1 MRSAKLK
8 RVTSTSGNSGMSTS
22 IQKISH
28 YDASMKFLLAPAVL
42 SLAFTGTFSIAQ
54 TSPKT
59 PEPPIANSG
68 MNGEMLYEILVGEL
82 NIQQGQPL
90 VGFSLL
96 LDAARKSN
104 DSPLFARA
112 VEIALKERSGD
123 GALMAVRSWS
133 QALPKDRLANLNLL
147 QILIAL
153 NKTNET
159 LDPLKKEIAF
169 SPVSERNAAIR
180 LVPRYYARVTDS
192 KAAVEVVQ
200 KALDSY
206 TANAET
212 ASSAWSAIGRMQ
224 MLNANLSGAL
234 QSVQKSMATNVKA
247 DISAPFLA
255 LELLGRGVK
264 DAEALVTQAI
274 ANQDKPDYPMAYV
287 RVLIE
292 AKRFQQAAEQAQS
305 VTQRFPTHAESWL
318 LLGSLQ
324 FEQGQDKQADASL
337 QTYIAMANK
346 APNENTQRGI
356 IQAQSRRAS
365 ILAKQGKL
373 KEARLL
379 IAQLPAANDEDIRS
393 RLMAELQLL
402 REYRQWQAAFDLL
415 AQHAGN
421 DLDLLYEQAMMA
433 EKLNQIEEM
442 EKILRS
448 VISKD
453 PTYFNAYNALG
464 FSLADRNVRLK
475 EAKELIV
482 KALNLAPGDPFITDS
497 LGWVEFRLGN
507 TSQAL
512 ALLERAFKD
521 RADAEIAA
529 HLGEVL
535 WQLKR
540 ESDAIAVWRQGLE
553 IAPTNET
560 LQQTLQRFK
569 PSL

>member
-1 MRSAKLK
+1 
-8 RVTSTSGNSGMSTS
+8 
-22 IQKISH
+22 
-28 YDASMKFLLAPAVL
+28 MKFLLAPAVL
-42 SLAFTGTFSIAQ
+42 SLALTGTLSIAQ

-59 PEPPIANSG
+59 PELPVANSG

-104 DSPLFARA
+104 DAPLFARA
-112 VEIALKERSGD
+112 VEIALRERSGD
-123 GALMAVRSWS
+123 GALMAARSWS

-153 NKTNET
+153 NKTSET

-169 SPVSERNAAIR
+169 SPASERNAAIR
-180 LVPRYYARVTDS
+180 VVPRYYARVTDS
-192 KAAVEVVQ
+192 KVAVEVVQ

-206 TANAET
+206 TSNAET
-212 ASSAWSAIGRMQ
+212 ASAAWSAIGRMQ

-234 QSVQKSMATNVKA
+234 QSVQKSMATNVRA
-247 DISAPFLA
+247 DTSAPFLA

-264 DAEALVTQAI
+264 EAETLVTQALT
-274 ANQDKPDYPMAYV
+274 NQDKPDFPMAYV

-292 AKRFQQAAEQAQS
+292 AKRFQLAAEQALS
-305 VTQRFPTHAESWL
+305 VTQRFPTHAEAWL

-324 FEQGQDKQADASL
+324 FEQGLDKQADASL
-337 QTYIAMANK
+337 QTYIGMANK

-373 KEARLL
+373 KEARSL
-379 IAQLPAANDEDIRS
+379 IAQLPASNDEDVRS

-402 REYRQWQAAFDLL
+402 REYRQWQAAFDFL
-415 AQHAGN
+415 AQHAGD

-482 KALNLAPGDPFITDS
+482 KALTLAPGDPFITDS

-540 ESDAIAVWRQGLE
+540 ESDAIAIWRQGIE

>member
-1 MRSAKLK
+1 
-8 RVTSTSGNSGMSTS
+8 
-22 IQKISH
+22 
-28 YDASMKFLLAPAVL
+28 MKFLLAPAVL

-54 TSPKT
+54 TSPET
-59 PEPPIANSG
+59 PEPPVANSG

-123 GALMAVRSWS
+123 GALMAARSWS

-206 TANAET
+206 TANTET
-212 ASSAWSAIGRMQ
+212 TSAAWSSIGRMQ

-264 DAEALVTQAI
+264 DAEILVTQAL

-305 VTQRFPTHAESWL
+305 VTQRFPTHAEAWL

-337 QTYIAMANK
+337 QTYIGMANK

-365 ILAKQGKL
+365 ILAKQGEL

>member
-1 MRSAKLK
+1 
-8 RVTSTSGNSGMSTS
+8 
-22 IQKISH
+22 
-28 YDASMKFLLAPAVL
+28 MKFLLAPAVL
-42 SLAFTGTFSIAQ
+42 SLAFTGAPSIAQ
-54 TSPKT
+54 TSPET
-59 PEPPIANSG
+59 PEAPIANSG

-104 DSPLFARA
+104 DAQLFARA

-123 GALMAVRSWS
+123 GALMAARSWS
-133 QALPKDRLANLNLL
+133 QALPQDRLANLNLL

-153 NKTNET
+153 NKTSET

-169 SPVSERNAAIR
+169 SPASERNAAIR
-180 LVPRYYARVTDS
+180 VVPRYYARITDT
-192 KAAVEVVQ
+192 AAAAEVIQ

-206 TANAET
+206 TTNSVT
-212 ASSAWSAIGRMQ
+212 ASAAWSAIGRMQ
-224 MLNANLSGAL
+224 MLSANLNGAL
-234 QSVQKSMATNVKA
+234 LSVQKSMATNLKTDV
-247 DISAPFLA
+247 SAPFLA

-264 DAEALVTQAI
+264 DAEVLVTQAL
-274 ANQDKPDYPMAYV
+274 AQQDKPDYPMAYV

-292 AKRFQQAAEQAQS
+292 AKRYPEAAEQAQS
-305 VTQRFPTHAESWL
+305 ITQRFPTHAEAWL

-324 FEQGQDKQADASL
+324 FEQGFDKQADASL
-337 QTYIAMANK
+337 QTYIGMAQK
-346 APNENTQRGI
+346 APSENTQRGI
-356 IQAQSRRAS
+356 IQAQSRRAA
-365 ILAKQGKL
+365 ILAKQGRL

-379 IAQLPAANDEDIRS
+379 ITQLPATNEEDVRS

-415 AQHAGN
+415 AQNAGD

-433 EKLNQIEEM
+433 EKINRVEEM
-442 EKILRS
+442 EKLLRI

-453 PTYFNAYNALG
+453 PSHFNAYNALG

-482 KALNLAPGDPFITDS
+482 KALTLAPGDPFITDS

-507 TSQAL
+507 TNQAL
-512 ALLERAFKD
+512 SLLEKAFKD

-540 ESDAIAVWRQGLE
+540 ESDAIAIWRKGLE
-553 IAPTNET
+553 ILPTNET

-569 PSL
+569 PGL

>member
-1 MRSAKLK
+1 
-8 RVTSTSGNSGMSTS
+8 
-22 IQKISH
+22 
-28 YDASMKFLLAPAVL
+28 MKFLLASAVL

-234 QSVQKSMATNVKA
+234 QSVQKSMATNAKA
-247 DISAPFLA
+247 DFSAPFLA

>member
-1 MRSAKLK
+1 
-8 RVTSTSGNSGMSTS
+8 
-22 IQKISH
+22 
-28 YDASMKFLLAPAVL
+28 MKFLLAPAVL

-305 VTQRFPTHAESWL
+305 VTQRFPTHAEAWL

>member
-1 MRSAKLK
+1 
-8 RVTSTSGNSGMSTS
+8 
-22 IQKISH
+22 
-28 YDASMKFLLAPAVL
+28 MKFLLAPAVL
-42 SLAFTGTFSIAQ
+42 SLAFTGAPSIAQ
-54 TSPKT
+54 TSPET
-59 PEPPIANSG
+59 PEAPIANSG

-104 DSPLFARA
+104 DAQLFARA

-123 GALMAVRSWS
+123 GALMAARSWS
-133 QALPKDRLANLNLL
+133 QALPQDRLANLNLL

-153 NKTNET
+153 NKTSET

-169 SPVSERNAAIR
+169 SPASERNAAIR
-180 LVPRYYARVTDS
+180 VVPRYYARITDT
-192 KAAVEVVQ
+192 AAAAEVIQ

-206 TANAET
+206 TTNSVT
-212 ASSAWSAIGRMQ
+212 ASAAWSAIGRMQ
-224 MLNANLSGAL
+224 MLSANLNGAL
-234 QSVQKSMATNVKA
+234 LSVQKSMATNLKTDV
-247 DISAPFLA
+247 SAPFLA

-264 DAEALVTQAI
+264 DAEVLVTQAL
-274 ANQDKPDYPMAYV
+274 AQQDKPDYPMAYV

-292 AKRFQQAAEQAQS
+292 AKRYPEAAEQAQS
-305 VTQRFPTHAESWL
+305 ITQRFPTHAEAWL

-324 FEQGQDKQADASL
+324 FEQGLDKQADASL
-337 QTYIAMANK
+337 QTYIGMAQK
-346 APNENTQRGI
+346 APSENTQRGI
-356 IQAQSRRAS
+356 IQAQSRRAA
-365 ILAKQGKL
+365 ILAKQGRL

-379 IAQLPAANDEDIRS
+379 ITQLPATNEEDVRS

-415 AQHAGN
+415 AQNAGD

-433 EKLNQIEEM
+433 EKINRVEEM
-442 EKILRS
+442 EKLLRI

-453 PTYFNAYNALG
+453 PSHFNAYNALG

-482 KALNLAPGDPFITDS
+482 KALTLAPGDPFITDS

-507 TSQAL
+507 TNQAL
-512 ALLERAFKD
+512 SLLEKAFKD

-540 ESDAIAVWRQGLE
+540 ESEAIAIWRKGLE
-553 IAPTNET
+553 ILPTNET

-569 PSL
+569 PGL

>member
-1 MRSAKLK
+1 
-8 RVTSTSGNSGMSTS
+8 
-22 IQKISH
+22 
-28 YDASMKFLLAPAVL
+28 MKFLLAPAVL
-42 SLAFTGTFSIAQ
+42 SLALTGTLSIAQ

-59 PEPPIANSG
+59 PELPLANSG

-123 GALMAVRSWS
+123 GALMAARSWS

-159 LDPLKKEIAF
+159 LDPLKKEITF

-206 TANAET
+206 TSNAET
-212 ASSAWSAIGRMQ
+212 ASAAWSAIGRMQ

-264 DAEALVTQAI
+264 DAEALVTQALLT
-274 ANQDKPDYPMAYV
+274 QDKPDFPMAYV

-292 AKRFQQAAEQAQS
+292 AKRFQLAAEQALS
-305 VTQRFPTHAESWL
+305 VTQRFPTHAEAWL

-324 FEQGQDKQADASL
+324 FEQGLDKQADASL
-337 QTYIAMANK
+337 QTYIGMANK

-379 IAQLPAANDEDIRS
+379 ITQLPAKNEEDMRS

-415 AQHAGN
+415 VQHAGD

-482 KALNLAPGDPFITDS
+482 KALTLAPGDPFITDS

-540 ESDAIAVWRQGLE
+540 ESDAIAIWRQGIE

>member
-1 MRSAKLK
+1 
-8 RVTSTSGNSGMSTS
+8 MSTS

-28 YDASMKFLLAPAVL
+28 YDASMKFLLASAVL

-305 VTQRFPTHAESWL
+305 VTQRFPTHAEAWL

>member
-1 MRSAKLK
+1 
-8 RVTSTSGNSGMSTS
+8 
-22 IQKISH
+22 
-28 YDASMKFLLAPAVL
+28 MKFLLAPAVL
-42 SLAFTGTFSIAQ
+42 SLALTGTLSIAQ

-59 PEPPIANSG
+59 PELPVANSG

-123 GALMAVRSWS
+123 GALMAARSWS

-169 SPVSERNAAIR
+169 SPASERNAAIR
-180 LVPRYYARVTDS
+180 VIPRYYARVTDS

-212 ASSAWSAIGRMQ
+212 ASAAWSAIGRMQ

-264 DAEALVTQAI
+264 DAEALVTQALI
-274 ANQDKPDYPMAYV
+274 TQDKPDFPMAYV

-292 AKRFQQAAEQAQS
+292 AKRFELAAEQALS
-305 VTQRFPTHAESWL
+305 VTQRFPTHAEAWL

-337 QTYIAMANK
+337 QTYIGMANK

-379 IAQLPAANDEDIRS
+379 ITQLPASNEEDVRS

-402 REYRQWQAAFDLL
+402 RDYRQWQAAFDLL

-540 ESDAIAVWRQGLE
+540 ESDAIAIWRQGLD

-560 LQQTLQRFK
+560 LLQTLQRFK

>member
-1 MRSAKLK
+1 
-8 RVTSTSGNSGMSTS
+8 
-22 IQKISH
+22 
-28 YDASMKFLLAPAVL
+28 MKFLLASAVL

-540 ESDAIAVWRQGLE
+540 ESDAIAIWRQGLD

-560 LQQTLQRFK
+560 LLQTLQRFK

>member
-1 MRSAKLK
+1 
-8 RVTSTSGNSGMSTS
+8 
-22 IQKISH
+22 
-28 YDASMKFLLAPAVL
+28 
-42 SLAFTGTFSIAQ
+42 
-54 TSPKT
+54 
-59 PEPPIANSG
+59 

-104 DSPLFARA
+104 DAQLFARA

-123 GALMAVRSWS
+123 GALMAARSWS
-133 QALPKDRLANLNLL
+133 QALPQDRLANLNLL

-153 NKTNET
+153 NKTSET

-169 SPVSERNAAIR
+169 SPASERNAAIR
-180 LVPRYYARVTDS
+180 VVPRYYARITDT
-192 KAAVEVVQ
+192 AAAAEVIQ

-206 TANAET
+206 TTNSVT
-212 ASSAWSAIGRMQ
+212 ASAAWSAIGRMQ
-224 MLNANLSGAL
+224 MLSANLNGAL
-234 QSVQKSMATNVKA
+234 LSVQKSMATNLKTDV
-247 DISAPFLA
+247 SAPFLA

-264 DAEALVTQAI
+264 DAEMLVTQAL
-274 ANQDKPDYPMAYV
+274 AQQDKPDYPMAYV

-292 AKRFQQAAEQAQS
+292 AKRYPEAAEQAQS
-305 VTQRFPTHAESWL
+305 ITQRFPTHAEAWL

-324 FEQGQDKQADASL
+324 FEQGLDKQADASL
-337 QTYIAMANK
+337 QTYIGMAQK
-346 APNENTQRGI
+346 APSENTQRGI
-356 IQAQSRRAS
+356 IQAQSRRAA

-379 IAQLPAANDEDIRS
+379 ITQLPATNEEDVRS

-415 AQHAGN
+415 AQNAGD

-433 EKLNQIEEM
+433 EKINRVEEM
-442 EKILRS
+442 EKLLRI

-453 PTYFNAYNALG
+453 PSHFNAYNALG

-482 KALNLAPGDPFITDS
+482 KALTLAPGDPFITDS

-507 TSQAL
+507 ANQAL
-512 ALLERAFKD
+512 SLLEKAFKD

-540 ESDAIAVWRQGLE
+540 ESDAIAIWRKGLE
-553 IAPTNET
+553 ILPTNET

-569 PSL
+569 PGI

>member
-1 MRSAKLK
+1 
-8 RVTSTSGNSGMSTS
+8 
-22 IQKISH
+22 
-28 YDASMKFLLAPAVL
+28 MKFLLAPAVL
-42 SLAFTGTFSIAQ
+42 SLALTGTLSIAQ

-59 PEPPIANSG
+59 PELPVANSG

-104 DSPLFARA
+104 DAPLFARA

-123 GALMAVRSWS
+123 GALMAARSWS

-153 NKTNET
+153 NKTSET

-169 SPVSERNAAIR
+169 SPASERNAAIR
-180 LVPRYYARVTDS
+180 VVPRYYARVTDS
-192 KAAVEVVQ
+192 KVAVEVVQ

-206 TANAET
+206 TSNAET
-212 ASSAWSAIGRMQ
+212 ASAAWSAIGRMQ

-234 QSVQKSMATNVKA
+234 QSVQKSMASNVRA

-264 DAEALVTQAI
+264 EAETLVTQALT
-274 ANQDKPDYPMAYV
+274 NQDKPDFPMAYV

-292 AKRFQQAAEQAQS
+292 AKRFQLAAEQALS
-305 VTQRFPTHAESWL
+305 VTQRFPTHAEAWL

-324 FEQGQDKQADASL
+324 FEQGLDKQADASL
-337 QTYIAMANK
+337 QTYIGMANK

-373 KEARLL
+373 KEARSL
-379 IAQLPAANDEDIRS
+379 IAQLPASNDEDVRS

-402 REYRQWQAAFDLL
+402 REYRQWQAAFDFL
-415 AQHAGN
+415 AQHAGD

-482 KALNLAPGDPFITDS
+482 KALTLAPGDPFITDS

-540 ESDAIAVWRQGLE
+540 ESDAIAIWRQGIE

>member
-1 MRSAKLK
+1 
-8 RVTSTSGNSGMSTS
+8 
-22 IQKISH
+22 
-28 YDASMKFLLAPAVL
+28 MKFLLAPAVL
-42 SLAFTGTFSIAQ
+42 SLAFTGTFSFAQ
-54 TSPKT
+54 TSPET
-59 PEPPIANSG
+59 PEPPVANSG

-123 GALMAVRSWS
+123 GALMAARSWS

-206 TANAET
+206 TANTET
-212 ASSAWSAIGRMQ
+212 TSAAWSSIGRMQ

-264 DAEALVTQAI
+264 DAEALVTQAL

-292 AKRFQQAAEQAQS
+292 AKRFQQAAEIAQS
-305 VTQRFPTHAESWL
+305 VTQRFPTHAEAWL

-337 QTYIAMANK
+337 QTYIGMANK

-379 IAQLPAANDEDIRS
+379 ITQLPASNDEDVRS

-402 REYRQWQAAFDLL
+402 RDYRQWQAAFDLL
-415 AQHAGN
+415 AQHVGD

-433 EKLNQIEEM
+433 EKLNRVEEM
-442 EKILRS
+442 EKLLRA

-453 PTYFNAYNALG
+453 PSHFNAYNALG

-475 EAKELIV
+475 EAKELVV

-540 ESDAIAVWRQGLE
+540 ESDAIAIWRQGLE

>member
-1 MRSAKLK
+1 
-8 RVTSTSGNSGMSTS
+8 
-22 IQKISH
+22 
-28 YDASMKFLLAPAVL
+28 MKFLLAPAVL
-42 SLAFTGTFSIAQ
+42 SLAFTGAPSIAQ
-54 TSPKT
+54 TSPET
-59 PEPPIANSG
+59 PEAPITNSV

-96 LDAARKSN
+96 LDVARKSS
-104 DSPLFARA
+104 DAQLFARA

-123 GALMAVRSWS
+123 GALMAARSWS
-133 QALPKDRLANLNLL
+133 QALPQDRLANLNLL

-153 NKTNET
+153 NKTAET
-159 LDPLKKEIAF
+159 LEPLKKEIAF
-169 SPVSERNAAIR
+169 SPQSERNAAIR
-180 LVPRYYARVTDS
+180 LVPRYYARISDQ
-192 KAAVEVVQ
+192 KAAAEVVQ

-206 TANAET
+206 TTNSET
-212 ASSAWSAIGRMQ
+212 TSAAWSAIGRMQ
-224 MLNANLSGAL
+224 MMSANLSGAL
-234 QSVQKSMATNVKA
+234 QSCQKAMAPNTKA

-264 DAEALVTQAI
+264 ESEPLVLQALP
-274 ANQDKPDYPMAYV
+274 NQDRPDFPMAYV

-292 AKRFQQAAEQAQS
+292 AKRYPQAAEQAQS
-305 VTQRFPTHAESWL
+305 IAQKFPTHAEAWL

-337 QTYIAMANK
+337 QTYIGMAQK
-346 APNENTQRGI
+346 APSENTQRGI

-379 IAQLPAANDEDIRS
+379 INQLPAANDEDVRS

-402 REYRQWQAAFDLL
+402 REFRQWQAAFDLL
-415 AQHAGN
+415 AQHAGE

-433 EKLNQIEEM
+433 EKINRVEEM
-442 EKILRS
+442 EKLLRT
-448 VISKD
+448 VIQKD
-453 PTYFNAYNALG
+453 PSHFNAYNALG

-482 KALNLAPGDPFITDS
+482 KALTLAPGDPFITDS

-507 TSQAL
+507 TNQAL
-512 ALLERAFKD
+512 SLLEKAFKD

-540 ESDAIAVWRQGLE
+540 ESEAIAIWRKGLE
-553 IAPTNET
+553 ILPTNET

-569 PSL
+569 PGL

>member
-1 MRSAKLK
+1 
-8 RVTSTSGNSGMSTS
+8 
-22 IQKISH
+22 
-28 YDASMKFLLAPAVL
+28 MKFLLAPAVL
-42 SLAFTGTFSIAQ
+42 SLAFAGAPTFAQ
-54 TSPKT
+54 NATET
-59 PEPPIANSG
+59 PEAPSVNSG
-68 MNGEMLYEILVGEL
+68 MNGEILYEILVGEL

-104 DSPLFARA
+104 DAQLYARA

-123 GALMAVRSWS
+123 GALMAARSWS
-133 QALPKDRLANLNLL
+133 QALPQDRLANLNLL

-153 NKTNET
+153 NKTSET
-159 LDPLKKEIAF
+159 LEPLKKEIAF
-169 SPVSERNAAIR
+169 SPASERNAAIR
-180 LVPRYYARVTDS
+180 VVPRYYARITDQ
-192 KAAVEVVQ
+192 KVATEVIQ

-206 TANAET
+206 TTNAET
-212 ASSAWSAIGRMQ
+212 ASATWAVIGRMQ
-224 MLNANLSGAL
+224 MLSGNLPGAL
-234 QSVQKSMATNVKA
+234 QSAQKSLASSTKT

-264 DAEALVTQAI
+264 EAEAMVLQALP
-274 ANQDKPDYPMAYV
+274 NQARPDFPMAYV

-292 AKRFQQAAEQAQS
+292 AKRYEQASEQAQS
-305 VTQRFPTHAESWL
+305 VTQRFPTHAEAWL

-324 FEQGQDKQADASL
+324 FEQGLDKQADASL
-337 QTYIAMANK
+337 LTYIGMANK
-346 APNENTQRGI
+346 APNENTQRGV

-365 ILAKQGKL
+365 ILAKQGNL
-373 KEARLL
+373 KEARQL
-379 IAQLPAANDEDIRS
+379 ISQLPTTNEEEVRS

-402 REYRQWQAAFDLL
+402 RDYRQWQAAFDLL
-415 AQHAGN
+415 AQYAGD
-421 DLDLLYEQAMMA
+421 DLDLIYEQAMMA
-433 EKLNQIEEM
+433 EKLNRVEEM
-442 EKILRS
+442 EKLLRM

-453 PTYFNAYNALG
+453 PSHFNAYNALG
-464 FSLADRNVRLK
+464 FSLADRNLRLK

-482 KALNLAPGDPFITDS
+482 KALTLAPGDPFITDS

-507 TSQAL
+507 TKQAL
-512 ALLERAFKD
+512 ALLEKAFKD

-540 ESDAIAVWRQGLE
+540 ESDAIAIWRQGLE

-560 LQQTLQRFK
+560 LQQTLRRFK
-569 PSL
+569 PSI

>member
-1 MRSAKLK
+1 
-8 RVTSTSGNSGMSTS
+8 
-22 IQKISH
+22 
-28 YDASMKFLLAPAVL
+28 MKFLLAPAVL
-42 SLAFTGTFSIAQ
+42 SLAFTGAPSIAQ
-54 TSPKT
+54 ISPET
-59 PEPPIANSG
+59 PEAPIANSG

-104 DSPLFARA
+104 DAPLFARA

-123 GALMAVRSWS
+123 GALMAARSWS
-133 QALPKDRLANLNLL
+133 QALPQDRLANLNLL

-153 NKTNET
+153 NKTSET

-169 SPVSERNAAIR
+169 SPASERNAAIR
-180 LVPRYYARVTDS
+180 VVPRYYARITDT
-192 KAAVEVVQ
+192 AAAAGVIQ

-206 TANAET
+206 TTNSET
-212 ASSAWSAIGRMQ
+212 ASAAWSAIGRMQ
-224 MLNANLSGAL
+224 MLSANLNGAL
-234 QSVQKSMATNVKA
+234 LSVQKSMAANLKTDV
-247 DISAPFLA
+247 SAPFLA

-264 DAEALVTQAI
+264 DAEVLVTQAL
-274 ANQDKPDYPMAYV
+274 AQQDKPDYPMAYV

-292 AKRFQQAAEQAQS
+292 AKRYPQAAEQAQS
-305 VTQRFPTHAESWL
+305 ITQRFPTHAEAWL

-324 FEQGQDKQADASL
+324 FEQGLDKQADASL
-337 QTYIAMANK
+337 QTYIGMAQK
-346 APNENTQRGI
+346 APSENTQRGI
-356 IQAQSRRAS
+356 IQAQSRRAA

-379 IAQLPAANDEDIRS
+379 ITQLPATNEEDVRS

-402 REYRQWQAAFDLL
+402 RENRQWQAAFELL
-415 AQHAGN
+415 AQNAGD

-433 EKLNQIEEM
+433 EKINRVEEM
-442 EKILRS
+442 EKLLRI

-453 PTYFNAYNALG
+453 PSHFNAYNALG

-482 KALNLAPGDPFITDS
+482 KALTLAPGDPFITDS

-507 TSQAL
+507 TNQAL
-512 ALLERAFKD
+512 SLLEKAFKD

-540 ESDAIAVWRQGLE
+540 ESDAIAIWRKGLE
-553 IAPTNET
+553 ILPTNET

-569 PSL
+569 PGI

>member
-1 MRSAKLK
+1 
-8 RVTSTSGNSGMSTS
+8 
-22 IQKISH
+22 
-28 YDASMKFLLAPAVL
+28 MKFLLAPAVL
-42 SLAFTGTFSIAQ
+42 SLAFTGAPSIAQ
-54 TSPKT
+54 TSPET
-59 PEPPIANSG
+59 PEAPIANSG

-104 DSPLFARA
+104 DAQLFARA

-123 GALMAVRSWS
+123 GALMAARSWS
-133 QALPKDRLANLNLL
+133 QALPQDRLANLNLL

-153 NKTNET
+153 NKTSET

-169 SPVSERNAAIR
+169 SPASERNAAIR
-180 LVPRYYARVTDS
+180 VVPRYYARITDT
-192 KAAVEVVQ
+192 AAAAEVIQ

-206 TANAET
+206 TTNSVT
-212 ASSAWSAIGRMQ
+212 ASAAWSAIGRMQ
-224 MLNANLSGAL
+224 MLSANLNGAL
-234 QSVQKSMATNVKA
+234 LSVQKSMATNLKTDV
-247 DISAPFLA
+247 SAPFLA

-264 DAEALVTQAI
+264 DAEVLVTQAL
-274 ANQDKPDYPMAYV
+274 AQQDKPDYPMAYV

-292 AKRFQQAAEQAQS
+292 AKRYPEAAEQAQS
-305 VTQRFPTHAESWL
+305 ITQRFPTHAEAWL

-324 FEQGQDKQADASL
+324 FEQGLDKQADASL
-337 QTYIAMANK
+337 QTYIGMAQK
-346 APNENTQRGI
+346 APSENTQRGI
-356 IQAQSRRAS
+356 IQAQSRRAA

-379 IAQLPAANDEDIRS
+379 ITQLPATNEEDVRS

-415 AQHAGN
+415 AQNAGD

-433 EKLNQIEEM
+433 EKINRVEEM
-442 EKILRS
+442 EKLLRI

-453 PTYFNAYNALG
+453 PSHFNAYNALG

-482 KALNLAPGDPFITDS
+482 KALTLAPGDPFITDS

-507 TSQAL
+507 ANQAL
-512 ALLERAFKD
+512 SLLEKAFKD

-540 ESDAIAVWRQGLE
+540 ESEAIAIWRKGLE
-553 IAPTNET
+553 ILPTNET

-569 PSL
+569 PGL

>member
-1 MRSAKLK
+1 
-8 RVTSTSGNSGMSTS
+8 
-22 IQKISH
+22 
-28 YDASMKFLLAPAVL
+28 MKFLLAPAVL
-42 SLAFTGTFSIAQ
+42 SLAFTGAPSIAQ
-54 TSPKT
+54 TSPET
-59 PEPPIANSG
+59 PEAPIANSG

-104 DSPLFARA
+104 DAQLFARA

-123 GALMAVRSWS
+123 GALMAARSWS
-133 QALPKDRLANLNLL
+133 QALPQDRLANLNLL

-153 NKTNET
+153 NKTSET

-169 SPVSERNAAIR
+169 SPASERNAAIR
-180 LVPRYYARVTDS
+180 VVPRYYARITDT
-192 KAAVEVVQ
+192 AAAAEVIQ

-206 TANAET
+206 TTNSVT
-212 ASSAWSAIGRMQ
+212 ASAAWSAIGRMQ
-224 MLNANLSGAL
+224 MLSANLNGAL
-234 QSVQKSMATNVKA
+234 LSVQKSMATNLKTDV
-247 DISAPFLA
+247 SAPFLA

-264 DAEALVTQAI
+264 DAEVLVTQAL
-274 ANQDKPDYPMAYV
+274 AQQDKPDYPMAYV

-292 AKRFQQAAEQAQS
+292 AKRYPEAAEQAQS
-305 VTQRFPTHAESWL
+305 ITQRFPTHAEAWL

-324 FEQGQDKQADASL
+324 FEQGLDKQADASL
-337 QTYIAMANK
+337 QTYIGMAQK
-346 APNENTQRGI
+346 APSENTQRGI
-356 IQAQSRRAS
+356 IQAQSRRAA

-379 IAQLPAANDEDIRS
+379 ITQLPATNEEDVRS

-415 AQHAGN
+415 AQNAGD

-433 EKLNQIEEM
+433 EKINRVEEM
-442 EKILRS
+442 EKLLRI

-453 PTYFNAYNALG
+453 PSHFNAYNALG

-482 KALNLAPGDPFITDS
+482 KALTLAPGDPFITDS

-507 TSQAL
+507 ANQAL
-512 ALLERAFKD
+512 SLLEKAFKD

-540 ESDAIAVWRQGLE
+540 ESEAIAIWRKGLE
-553 IAPTNET
+553 ILPTNET

-569 PSL
+569 PGI

>member
-1 MRSAKLK
+1 
-8 RVTSTSGNSGMSTS
+8 
-22 IQKISH
+22 
-28 YDASMKFLLAPAVL
+28 MKFLLAPAVL
-42 SLAFTGTFSIAQ
+42 SLAFTGAPSIAQ
-54 TSPKT
+54 ISPET
-59 PEPPIANSG
+59 PEAPIANSG

-104 DSPLFARA
+104 DAPLFARA

-123 GALMAVRSWS
+123 GALMAARSWS
-133 QALPKDRLANLNLL
+133 QALPQDRLANLNLL

-153 NKTNET
+153 NKTSET

-169 SPVSERNAAIR
+169 SPASERNAAIR
-180 LVPRYYARVTDS
+180 VVPRYYARITDT
-192 KAAVEVVQ
+192 AAAAGVIQ

-206 TANAET
+206 TTNSET
-212 ASSAWSAIGRMQ
+212 ASAAWSAIGRMQ
-224 MLNANLSGAL
+224 MLSANLNGAL
-234 QSVQKSMATNVKA
+234 LSVQKSMAANLKTDV
-247 DISAPFLA
+247 SAPFLA

-264 DAEALVTQAI
+264 DAEVLVTQAL
-274 ANQDKPDYPMAYV
+274 AQQDKPDYPMAYV

-292 AKRFQQAAEQAQS
+292 AKRYPQAAEQAQS
-305 VTQRFPTHAESWL
+305 ITQRFPTHAEAWL

-324 FEQGQDKQADASL
+324 FEQGLDKQADASL
-337 QTYIAMANK
+337 QTYIGMAQK

-356 IQAQSRRAS
+356 IQAQSRRAA

-379 IAQLPAANDEDIRS
+379 ITQLPATNEEDVRS

-402 REYRQWQAAFDLL
+402 RENRQWQAAFELL
-415 AQHAGN
+415 AQNAGD

-433 EKLNQIEEM
+433 EKINRVDEM
-442 EKILRS
+442 EKLLRI

-453 PTYFNAYNALG
+453 PSHFNAYNALG

-482 KALNLAPGDPFITDS
+482 KALTLAPGDPFITDS

-507 TSQAL
+507 TNQAL
-512 ALLERAFKD
+512 SLLEKAFKD

-540 ESDAIAVWRQGLE
+540 ESDAIAIWRKGLE
-553 IAPTNET
+553 ILPTNET

-569 PSL
+569 PGI

>member
-1 MRSAKLK
+1 
-8 RVTSTSGNSGMSTS
+8 MSTS
-22 IQKISH
+22 LQKISH

-42 SLAFTGTFSIAQ
+42 SLALTGTLSIAQ

-59 PEPPIANSG
+59 PELPVANSG

-104 DSPLFARA
+104 DAPLFARA

-123 GALMAVRSWS
+123 GALMAARSWS

-153 NKTNET
+153 NKTIET

-169 SPVSERNAAIR
+169 SPASERNAAIR
-180 LVPRYYARVTDS
+180 VVPRYYARVTDS
-192 KAAVEVVQ
+192 KVAVEVVQ

-206 TANAET
+206 TSNAET
-212 ASSAWSAIGRMQ
+212 ASAAWSAIGRMQ

-234 QSVQKSMATNVKA
+234 QSVQKSMATNVRA
-247 DISAPFLA
+247 DINAPFLA

-264 DAEALVTQAI
+264 EAETLVTQALT
-274 ANQDKPDYPMAYV
+274 NQDKPDFPMAYV

-292 AKRFQQAAEQAQS
+292 AKRFQLAAEQALS
-305 VTQRFPTHAESWL
+305 VTQRFPTHAEAWL

-324 FEQGQDKQADASL
+324 FEQGLDKQADASL
-337 QTYIAMANK
+337 QTYIGMANK

-373 KEARLL
+373 KEARSL
-379 IAQLPAANDEDIRS
+379 IAQLPASNDEDVRS

-415 AQHAGN
+415 AQFAGD

-482 KALNLAPGDPFITDS
+482 KALTLAPGDPFITDS

-540 ESDAIAVWRQGLE
+540 ESDAVAIWRQGIE

>member
-1 MRSAKLK
+1 
-8 RVTSTSGNSGMSTS
+8 
-22 IQKISH
+22 
-28 YDASMKFLLAPAVL
+28 MKFLLASAVL

-540 ESDAIAVWRQGLE
+540 ESDAIAIWRQGLD

>member
-1 MRSAKLK
+1 
-8 RVTSTSGNSGMSTS
+8 
-22 IQKISH
+22 
-28 YDASMKFLLAPAVL
+28 MKFLLAPAVL
-42 SLAFTGTFSIAQ
+42 SLAFTGAPSIAQ
-54 TSPKT
+54 TSPET
-59 PEPPIANSG
+59 PEAPIANSG

-104 DSPLFARA
+104 DAQLFARA

-123 GALMAVRSWS
+123 GALMAARSWS
-133 QALPKDRLANLNLL
+133 QALPQDRLANLNLL

-153 NKTNET
+153 NKTSET

-169 SPVSERNAAIR
+169 SPASERNAAIR
-180 LVPRYYARVTDS
+180 VVPRYYARITDT
-192 KAAVEVVQ
+192 AAAAEVIQ

-206 TANAET
+206 TTNSVT
-212 ASSAWSAIGRMQ
+212 ASAAWSAIGRMQ
-224 MLNANLSGAL
+224 MLSANLNGAL
-234 QSVQKSMATNVKA
+234 LSVQKSMATNLKTDV
-247 DISAPFLA
+247 SAPFLA

-264 DAEALVTQAI
+264 DAEVLVTQAL
-274 ANQDKPDYPMAYV
+274 AQQDKPDYPMAYV

-292 AKRFQQAAEQAQS
+292 AKRYPEAAEQAQS
-305 VTQRFPTHAESWL
+305 ITQRFPTHAEAWL

-324 FEQGQDKQADASL
+324 FEQGLDKQADASL
-337 QTYIAMANK
+337 QTYIGMAQK
-346 APNENTQRGI
+346 APSENTQRGI

-379 IAQLPAANDEDIRS
+379 ISQLPATNDDDVRS

-402 REYRQWQAAFDLL
+402 REFRQWQAAFDLL
-415 AQHAGN
+415 AQHAGE

-433 EKLNQIEEM
+433 EKINRVEEM
-442 EKILRS
+442 EKLLRT
-448 VISKD
+448 VIQKD
-453 PTYFNAYNALG
+453 PSHFNAYNALG

-482 KALNLAPGDPFITDS
+482 KALTLAPGDPFITDS

-512 ALLERAFKD
+512 ALLEKAFKD

-540 ESDAIAVWRQGLE
+540 ESEAIAIWRKGLE
-553 IAPTNET
+553 ILPTNET

-569 PSL
+569 PGL

>member
-1 MRSAKLK
+1 
-8 RVTSTSGNSGMSTS
+8 
-22 IQKISH
+22 
-28 YDASMKFLLAPAVL
+28 MKFLLAPAVL
-42 SLAFTGTFSIAQ
+42 SLALTGTLSIAQ

-59 PEPPIANSG
+59 PELPLANSG

-123 GALMAVRSWS
+123 GALMAARSWS

-159 LDPLKKEIAF
+159 LDPLKKEITF

-206 TANAET
+206 TSNAET
-212 ASSAWSAIGRMQ
+212 ASAAWSAIGRMQ

-264 DAEALVTQAI
+264 DAEAFVTQALVT
-274 ANQDKPDYPMAYV
+274 QDKPDFPMAYV

-292 AKRFQQAAEQAQS
+292 AKRFQLAAEQALS
-305 VTQRFPTHAESWL
+305 VTQRFPTHAEAWL

-324 FEQGQDKQADASL
+324 FEQGLDKQADASL
-337 QTYIAMANK
+337 QTYIGMANK
-346 APNENTQRGI
+346 VPNENTQRGI

-379 IAQLPAANDEDIRS
+379 ITQLPAKNEEDMRS

-415 AQHAGN
+415 VQHAGD

-448 VISKD
+448 VISKN

-482 KALNLAPGDPFITDS
+482 KALTLAPGDPFITDS

-540 ESDAIAVWRQGLE
+540 ESDAIAIWRQGIE

>member
-1 MRSAKLK
+1 
-8 RVTSTSGNSGMSTS
+8 MSTS

-28 YDASMKFLLAPAVL
+28 YDASMKFLLASAVL
-42 SLAFTGTFSIAQ
+42 SLALTGTFSIAQ
-54 TSPKT
+54 TSPTT
-59 PEPPIANSG
+59 PEPPITNSG
-68 MNGEMLYEILVGEL
+68 MNGELLYEILVGEL

>member
-1 MRSAKLK
+1 
-8 RVTSTSGNSGMSTS
+8 
-22 IQKISH
+22 
-28 YDASMKFLLAPAVL
+28 
-42 SLAFTGTFSIAQ
+42 
-54 TSPKT
+54 
-59 PEPPIANSG
+59 

-104 DSPLFARA
+104 DAQLYARA

-123 GALMAVRSWS
+123 GALMAARSWS
-133 QALPKDRLANLNLL
+133 QALPQDRLANLNLL

-153 NKTNET
+153 NKTSET
-159 LDPLKKEIAF
+159 LEPLKKEIAF
-169 SPVSERNAAIR
+169 SPASERNAAIR
-180 LVPRYYARVTDS
+180 VVPRYYARITDQ
-192 KAAVEVVQ
+192 KAAAEVIQ

-206 TANAET
+206 TTNAET
-212 ASSAWSAIGRMQ
+212 ASAAWAVIGRMQ
-224 MLNANLSGAL
+224 MLSGNLPGAL
-234 QSVQKSMATNVKA
+234 QSAQKSMTSSTKT

-255 LELLGRGVK
+255 LELLGRGMK
-264 DAEALVTQAI
+264 EAEVLVLQALPK
-274 ANQDKPDYPMAYV
+274 QDRPDYPMAYV

-292 AKRFQQAAEQAQS
+292 AKRYEQASEQAQS
-305 VTQRFPTHAESWL
+305 VTQRFPTHAEAWL

-324 FEQGQDKQADASL
+324 FEQGLDKQADASL
-337 QTYIAMANK
+337 QTYIGMANK
-346 APNENTQRGI
+346 APNENTPRGV

-365 ILAKQGKL
+365 ILAKQGNL
-373 KEARLL
+373 KEARQL
-379 IAQLPAANDEDIRS
+379 ISQLPTTNEEEVRS

-415 AQHAGN
+415 AQYAGD
-421 DLDLLYEQAMMA
+421 DLDLIYEQAMMA
-433 EKLNQIEEM
+433 EKLNRVEEM
-442 EKILRS
+442 EKLLRM

-453 PTYFNAYNALG
+453 PSHFNAYNALG

-507 TSQAL
+507 TTQAL
-512 ALLERAFKD
+512 ALLEKAFKD

-540 ESDAIAVWRQGLE
+540 ESDAIAIWRQGLE

-560 LQQTLQRFK
+560 LQQTLRRFK
-569 PSL
+569 QSI

>member
-1 MRSAKLK
+1 
-8 RVTSTSGNSGMSTS
+8 
-22 IQKISH
+22 
-28 YDASMKFLLAPAVL
+28 MKFLLAPAVL
-42 SLAFTGTFSIAQ
+42 SLAFTGAPSIAQ
-54 TSPKT
+54 TSPET
-59 PEPPIANSG
+59 PEAPIANSG
-68 MNGEMLYEILVGEL
+68 MNGEMLYEILIGEL

-104 DSPLFARA
+104 DAQLFARA

-123 GALMAVRSWS
+123 GALMAARSWS
-133 QALPKDRLANLNLL
+133 QALPQDRLANLNLL

-153 NKTNET
+153 NKTSET

-169 SPVSERNAAIR
+169 SPASERNAAIR
-180 LVPRYYARVTDS
+180 VVPRYYARITDT
-192 KAAVEVVQ
+192 AAAAEVIQ

-206 TANAET
+206 TTNSVT
-212 ASSAWSAIGRMQ
+212 ASAAWSAIGRMQ
-224 MLNANLSGAL
+224 MLSANLNGAL
-234 QSVQKSMATNVKA
+234 LSVQKSMATNLKTDV
-247 DISAPFLA
+247 SAPFLA

-264 DAEALVTQAI
+264 DAEVLVTQAL
-274 ANQDKPDYPMAYV
+274 AQQDKPDYPMAYV

-292 AKRFQQAAEQAQS
+292 AKRYPEAAEQAQS
-305 VTQRFPTHAESWL
+305 ITQRFPTHAEAWL

-324 FEQGQDKQADASL
+324 FEQGLDKQADASL
-337 QTYIAMANK
+337 QTYIGMAQK
-346 APNENTQRGI
+346 APSENTQRGI
-356 IQAQSRRAS
+356 IQAQSRRAA

-379 IAQLPAANDEDIRS
+379 ITQLPATNEEDVRS

-415 AQHAGN
+415 AQNAGD

-433 EKLNQIEEM
+433 EKINRVEEM
-442 EKILRS
+442 EKLLRI

-453 PTYFNAYNALG
+453 PSHFNAYNALG

-482 KALNLAPGDPFITDS
+482 KALTLAPGDPFITDS

-507 TSQAL
+507 ANQAL
-512 ALLERAFKD
+512 SLLEKAFKD

-540 ESDAIAVWRQGLE
+540 ESDAIAIWRKGLE
-553 IAPTNET
+553 ILPTNET

-569 PSL
+569 PGI

>member
-1 MRSAKLK
+1 
-8 RVTSTSGNSGMSTS
+8 
-22 IQKISH
+22 
-28 YDASMKFLLAPAVL
+28 MKFLLASAVL

-305 VTQRFPTHAESWL
+305 VTQRFPTHAEAWL

>member
-1 MRSAKLK
+1 
-8 RVTSTSGNSGMSTS
+8 
-22 IQKISH
+22 
-28 YDASMKFLLAPAVL
+28 MKFLLAPAVL
-42 SLAFTGTFSIAQ
+42 SLALTGTLSIAQ

-59 PEPPIANSG
+59 PELPLANSG

-123 GALMAVRSWS
+123 GALMAARSWS

-159 LDPLKKEIAF
+159 LDPLKKEITF

-206 TANAET
+206 TSNAET
-212 ASSAWSAIGRMQ
+212 ASAAWSAIGRMQ

-264 DAEALVTQAI
+264 DAEALVTQALVT
-274 ANQDKPDYPMAYV
+274 QDKPDFPMAYV

-292 AKRFQQAAEQAQS
+292 AKRFQLAAEQALS
-305 VTQRFPTHAESWL
+305 VTQRFPTHAEAWL

-324 FEQGQDKQADASL
+324 FEQGLDKQADASL
-337 QTYIAMANK
+337 QTYIGMANK
-346 APNENTQRGI
+346 VPNENTQRGI

-379 IAQLPAANDEDIRS
+379 ITQLPAKNEEDMRS

-415 AQHAGN
+415 VHHAGD

-482 KALNLAPGDPFITDS
+482 KALTLAPGDPFITDS

-540 ESDAIAVWRQGLE
+540 ESDAIAIWRQGIE

>member
-1 MRSAKLK
+1 
-8 RVTSTSGNSGMSTS
+8 
-22 IQKISH
+22 
-28 YDASMKFLLAPAVL
+28 MKFLLAPAVL
-42 SLAFTGTFSIAQ
+42 SLAFAGAPTFAQ
-54 TSPKT
+54 NAPET
-59 PEPPIANSG
+59 PEAPPVNSG

-104 DSPLFARA
+104 DAQLYARA

-123 GALMAVRSWS
+123 GALMAARSWS
-133 QALPKDRLANLNLL
+133 QALPQDRLANLNLL

-153 NKTNET
+153 NKTSET
-159 LDPLKKEIAF
+159 LEPLKKEIAF
-169 SPVSERNAAIR
+169 SPASERNAAIR
-180 LVPRYYARVTDS
+180 VVPRYYARITDQ
-192 KAAVEVVQ
+192 KAAAEVIQ

-206 TANAET
+206 TTNAET
-212 ASSAWSAIGRMQ
+212 ASAAWAVIGRMQ
-224 MLNANLSGAL
+224 MLSGNLPGAL
-234 QSVQKSMATNVKA
+234 QSAQKSMASSSKT

-264 DAEALVTQAI
+264 EAEVLVLQALPK
-274 ANQDKPDYPMAYV
+274 QDRPDYPMAYV

-292 AKRFQQAAEQAQS
+292 AKRYEQASEQAQS
-305 VTQRFPTHAESWL
+305 VTQRFPTHAEAWL

-324 FEQGQDKQADASL
+324 FEQGLDKQADASL
-337 QTYIAMANK
+337 QTYIGMANK
-346 APNENTQRGI
+346 APNENTPRGV

-365 ILAKQGKL
+365 ILAKQGNL
-373 KEARLL
+373 KEARQL
-379 IAQLPAANDEDIRS
+379 ISQLPTTNEEEVRS

-415 AQHAGN
+415 AQHAGD
-421 DLDLLYEQAMMA
+421 DLDLIYEQAMMA
-433 EKLNQIEEM
+433 EKLNRVEEM
-442 EKILRS
+442 EKLLRM

-453 PTYFNAYNALG
+453 PSHFNAYNALG

-507 TSQAL
+507 TTQAL
-512 ALLERAFKD
+512 ALLEKAFKD

-540 ESDAIAVWRQGLE
+540 ESDAIAIWRQGLE

-560 LQQTLQRFK
+560 LQQTLRRFK
-569 PSL
+569 QSI

>member
-1 MRSAKLK
+1 
-8 RVTSTSGNSGMSTS
+8 
-22 IQKISH
+22 
-28 YDASMKFLLAPAVL
+28 MKFLLASAVL

-104 DSPLFARA
+104 DSLLFARA